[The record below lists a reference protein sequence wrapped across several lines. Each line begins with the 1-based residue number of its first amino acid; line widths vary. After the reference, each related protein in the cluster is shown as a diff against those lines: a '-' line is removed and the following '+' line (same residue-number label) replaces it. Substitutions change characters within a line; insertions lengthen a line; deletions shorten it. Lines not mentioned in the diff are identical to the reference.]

1 MTMETRIYA
10 IASGRVQ
17 GVGYRWFI
25 QHHAEQLGL
34 SGYVRNLPDGRVEM
48 ELQGESAMVDALL
61 DKARVGP
68 WTAQVSNLKI
78 EPRPVQV
85 LSQPCFEIRR

>member
-1 MTMETRIYA
+1 MQTRVYA
-10 IASGRVQ
+10 IVSGRVQ

-48 ELQGESAMVDALL
+48 ELQGETAMVEALL
-61 DKARVGP
+61 EKARIGP
-68 WTAQVSNLKI
+68 WAAQVSSLKT
-78 EPRPVQV
+78 EVRPVQP
-85 LSQPCFEIRR
+85 LAQPFFEIRR

>member
-1 MTMETRIYA
+1 MQTRIYA

-25 QHHAEQLGL
+25 QHHAEQFGL

-48 ELQGESAMVDALL
+48 ELQGESAMV
-61 DKARVGP
+61 
-68 WTAQVSNLKI
+68 
-78 EPRPVQV
+78 
-85 LSQPCFEIRR
+85 

>member
-1 MTMETRIYA
+1 MQTRIYA

-25 QHHAEQLGL
+25 QHHAEQFGL

-48 ELQGESAMVDALL
+48 ELQGESAMVEALL
-61 DKARVGP
+61 EKARIGP
-68 WTAQVSNLKI
+68 WAAHVSSLKV
-78 EPRPVQV
+78 EPRPVQA
-85 LSQPCFEIRR
+85 LLQPNFEIRR